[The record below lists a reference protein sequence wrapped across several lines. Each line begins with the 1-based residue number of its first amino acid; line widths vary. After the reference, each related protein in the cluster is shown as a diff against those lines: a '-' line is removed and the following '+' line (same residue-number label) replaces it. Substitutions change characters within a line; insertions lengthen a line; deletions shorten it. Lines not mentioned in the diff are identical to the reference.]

1 MFRTARGFLLIAPPA
16 FVAAL
21 VAFLLLHGR
30 AAEAFV
36 PYPFLADALGPALS
50 RRPVERFVVASALF
64 FVVPYLVSGLLLLL
78 ADAGVGAASGLWRRK
93 EAAAGKRP
101 VSRVPLESRLAL
113 AVGAVLLSALAGAK
127 ADKVAHGG
135 ELPGGVNV
143 APLLVAAIPFLA
155 TGAALV
161 LASAAALPRAAAE
174 LLGARGRAAVK
185 RTNRPASAGPG
196 PREVR

>member
-21 VAFLLLHGR
+21 VAFLLVHGR

-36 PYPFLADALGPALS
+36 PYPFLSEALGHALS
-50 RRPVERFVVASALF
+50 RRPIGRFAVASWLF
-64 FVVPYLVSGLLLLL
+64 FVIPYLVAALLLLL
-78 ADAGVGAASGLWRRK
+78 ADLGVGAASGLWRK
-93 EAAAGKRP
+93 KGAPAGKVPAVRAP
-101 VSRVPLESRLAL
+101 VEARVAL
-113 AVGAVLLSALAGAK
+113 AAGAVLLSAFAGARL
-127 ADKVAHGG
+127 DRVAHGG

-155 TGAALV
+155 VGTALV
-161 LASAAALPRAAAE
+161 LASAAALPRAVAG
-174 LLGARGRAAVK
+174 LFSGRGR
-185 RTNRPASAGPG
+185 TAGSRSVG